1 MEDKI
6 RTHLD
11 QIYSEDR
18 DQQGAAYMYLL
29 AETGKGVDWAYE
41 AWDEIVEAL
50 AHKNNRVRSIAAQLL
65 SNLAQSD
72 PDKRIL
78 ADFEAL
84 LDVTRDER
92 FVTARHCLQSIWKI
106 GLAGEEQK
114 ELVISG
120 LEKRFHECA
129 SEKNTTLIRFDILQ
143 DLHHLYDQTGD
154 EDIRV
159 KALELIEIEEDPK
172 YQKKYTHLWKK

>member
-1 MEDKI
+1 
-6 RTHLD
+6 
-11 QIYSEDR
+11 
-18 DQQGAAYMYLL
+18 MYLL
-29 AETGKGVDWAYE
+29 EETDQPVVWAYE
-41 AWDEIVEAL
+41 AWDEIVKAL

-92 FVTARHCLQSIWKI
+92 FVTARHCLQSIWKV

-143 DLHHLYDQTGD
+143 DLRHLYDQTGD

-159 KALELIEIEEDPK
+159 KAEELIEIEEDSK
-172 YQKKYTHLWKK
+172 YQKKYARLWKK